1 MTDETKTAFPSHLQF
16 TYSKEAYQI
25 NNYKAR
31 VEHLHSLFKLKTRSP
46 FHVYRYVS
54 YVNFKCDEEE
64 TMLKFAAVANCI
76 LISVAPTLCYG
87 WI

>member
-1 MTDETKTAFPSHLQF
+1 MTDETKTAFRSHLQF
-16 TYSKEAYQI
+16 IHSKEAYQI
-25 NNYKAR
+25 NYKAR

-64 TMLKFAAVANCI
+64 AMLKFAAVSNCI

-87 WI
+87 SI